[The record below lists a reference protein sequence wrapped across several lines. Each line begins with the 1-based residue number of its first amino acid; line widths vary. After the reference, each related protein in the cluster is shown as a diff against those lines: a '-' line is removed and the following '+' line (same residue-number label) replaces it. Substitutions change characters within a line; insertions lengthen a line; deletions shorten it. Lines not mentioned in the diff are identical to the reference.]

1 MKTSRP
7 AAAFA
12 TASILL
18 IVACTS
24 ATGRATPSSPTSTPT
39 PPPATATS
47 SPRADPTSSP
57 APSAT
62 AQPTPLPVSTHQPAD
77 FEPSFTLAAPSD
89 WRIVDESTEHY
100 VVAGPDS
107 VGTIVLQANPVI
119 ASDANGC
126 EGLAAVD
133 GATTVDG
140 IVASVLTNSKLVT
153 STSVMTVD
161 GHEGQVIDVA
171 LDPLFSSPC
180 NWSGGQ
186 KATLILTTQNP
197 PGPFFGILNSER
209 VRLILLDVGDDV
221 VLIAVSAADAAM
233 FDELLQLAIPIIESV
248 QFTS

>member
-1 MKTSRP
+1 MKPSRP
-7 AAAFA
+7 AATFA

-18 IVACTS
+18 IVACSS
-24 ATGRATPSSPTSTPT
+24 ATSSATSSPVVST

-47 SPRADPTSSP
+47 SPRSDPTSSP
-57 APSAT
+57 GPSAT
-62 AQPTPLPVSTHQPAD
+62 AMPTPLPVLTHQPTD

-89 WRIVDESTEHY
+89 WRVVDVSTEHY

-140 IVASVLTNSKLVT
+140 IVAAVLMNSKLVT

-161 GHEGQVIDVA
+161 GHEGQESTSRSTPVKRARATGAGVRRRH
-171 LDPLFSSPC
+171 SSSRHKIHQDRSSDLGTP
-180 NWSGGQ
+180 NDGAYPRGRGG
-186 KATLILTTQNP
+186 
-197 PGPFFGILNSER
+197 
-209 VRLILLDVGDDV
+209 
-221 VLIAVSAADAAM
+221 
-233 FDELLQLAIPIIESV
+233 
-248 QFTS
+248 